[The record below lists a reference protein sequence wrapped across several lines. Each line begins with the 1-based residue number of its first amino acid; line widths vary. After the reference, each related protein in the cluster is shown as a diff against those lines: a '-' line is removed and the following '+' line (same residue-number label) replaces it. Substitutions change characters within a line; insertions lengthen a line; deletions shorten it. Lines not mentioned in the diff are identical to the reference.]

1 MKTNNTQNKE
11 VKMLITSLEKME
23 VIVSKN
29 KSLSWDGW
37 NVVELIKTPGA
48 VYKANG
54 VRINGVWYIKN
65 IFNVEYDGWKVP
77 SKYTE

>member
-1 MKTNNTQNKE
+1 MSNNKTQIKE

-37 NVVELIKTPGA
+37 NVVELIKTPAA
-48 VYKANG
+48 VYKPNG
-54 VRINGVWYIKN
+54 VRINGVWYVKN
-65 IFNVEYDGWKVP
+65 IFSAERDGWRVP
-77 SKYTE
+77 NKYTE

>member
-1 MKTNNTQNKE
+1 MSKNKTQNKE
-11 VKMLITSLEKME
+11 VKMLVTSLEKME

-37 NVVELIKTPGA
+37 NVVELIKTPAA
-48 VYKANG
+48 VYKQNG

-65 IFNVEYDGWKVP
+65 IFSSDRDGWRVP
-77 SKYTE
+77 NKYTE

>member
-23 VIVSKN
+23 FIVSKN

-37 NVVELIKTPGA
+37 NVVELIRTPGA
-48 VYKANG
+48 VYKPNG
-54 VRINGVWYIKN
+54 VIVNGVWYIKN
-65 IFNVEYDGWKVP
+65 TFNVEYDGWKVP